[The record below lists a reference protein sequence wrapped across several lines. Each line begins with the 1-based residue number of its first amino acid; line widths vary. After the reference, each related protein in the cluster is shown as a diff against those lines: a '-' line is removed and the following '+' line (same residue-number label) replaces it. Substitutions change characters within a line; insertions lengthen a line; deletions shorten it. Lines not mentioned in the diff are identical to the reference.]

1 MSMQESHAAN
11 MTNNLKGNQE
21 QIPVSSLLSFSLD
34 IFFFY
39 PRVILEDDGW
49 HEYRTYIYIYCI
61 YIP

>member
-34 IFFFY
+34 NQKK

-49 HEYRTYIYIYCI
+49 Q
-61 YIP
+61 